1 MNWTTLTTDWAANN
15 SEFDNNIW
23 TEGTIF
29 KEKFPDKRLINA
41 DKRYVGTTHTV
52 YYQYNGYG
60 LMDTFLGSPEFVP
73 RGAALSYAEYQDN
86 KVKAVFFRDDSVRT
100 HYFTNLWYTGSN
112 QTIHIHGGTDTSD
125 VIYLKA
131 GNTEESGSINLLTQI
146 EAEIANNAYGSSIY
160 LQPLV
165 IYGIPTTVYKVF
177 GSATLLAP
185 FTEFS
190 IGNKNFLVIAKGLC
204 IEVISSPNRS
214 LSLMKSEEKKEE
226 LESIEE
232 KNEEP
237 IEEEPIKDDMR

>member
-1 MNWTTLTTDWAANN
+1 MNWTTLTTDWAASSN
-15 SEFDNNIW
+15 SEFNNNIW

-29 KEKFPDKRLINA
+29 KEKFPDSHQVNA
-41 DKRYVGTTHTV
+41 DKYFYGTTHNV
-52 YYQYNGYG
+52 YYQLNSGYG
-60 LMDTFLGSPEFVP
+60 LMDTFLDSAEFVP
-73 RGAALSYAEYQDN
+73 RGSALGYAEYQDD
-86 KVKAVFFRDDSVRT
+86 KIKAVFFRDDSVRT

-112 QTIHIHGGTDTSD
+112 QTIHIHCGTDTSD

-146 EAEIANNAYGSSIY
+146 ETEITNNAYGSSFY

-204 IEVISSPNRS
+204 IEVISSSNRS
-214 LSLMKSEEKKEE
+214 LSLTKSEP
-226 LESIEE
+226 
-232 KNEEP
+232 EP
-237 IEEEPIKDDMR
+237 IEEVSETPTEEEDDMR

>member
-1 MNWTTLTTDWAANN
+1 MNWTTLTTNWASNNN
-15 SEFDNNIW
+15 SEFDNNVW

-29 KEKFPDKRLINA
+29 KEKFPDKQLINA

-52 YYQYNGYG
+52 YYQSGSYG
-60 LMDTFLGSPEFVP
+60 LMDTFLNSPEFVP
-73 RGAALSYAEYQDN
+73 RSAALSYAEYQDN
-86 KVKAVFFRDDSVRT
+86 KIKAVFFRDDSVRT

-112 QTIHIHGGTDTSD
+112 QTIHLHCGTDTSD

-146 EAEIANNAYGSSIY
+146 ETEITNNAYGSSFY

-165 IYGIPTTVYKVF
+165 IYGIPTTVYKIF

-204 IEVISSPNRS
+204 IEVISSSNRS
-214 LSLMKSEEKKEE
+214 LSLTKSEPEQEE
-226 LESIEE
+226 VSETPTTMEE
-232 KNEEP
+232 
-237 IEEEPIKDDMR
+237 DDMR